1 MKKMIGKGLDI
12 MLTLLSM
19 IAFCVVMF
27 VWVFFPEK
35 FVELP
40 TNDLIIFVLMII
52 IGLMPEKKIF
62 T

>member
-1 MKKMIGKGLDI
+1 MIGKGLDI